1 SLHELFMSSAGGDTC
16 APSTFRPL
24 APRVGFCYR
33 YSVLSKSSETAMEF
47 HENVLGLIGHTPL
60 VKLNRIT
67 KGVKATILAKME
79 SLNPGYSVKDR
90 IGVAMIEAAEREGTL
105 KPGGTVIEATSGNT
119 GIGLALAAAVK
130 GYKCIFVMTDKASV
144 EKSRYLKALGADVV
158 ITPVSAKPGT
168 PDHYVSTAQRIASE
182 TPNSFYPDQYSN
194 PANPEAHYRTTGPEL
209 WRQTEGKITHFVAGL
224 GTGGTISGTGRFL
237 KEKDPNIR
245 IIGADPYGSIFKTY
259 KETGKIVETTPY
271 LVEGIGQE
279 IVPANVHIKYVDE
292 VVNVTDRESFEMSR
306 LLGRMEGIFCGG
318 STGTNLAAAMR
329 VAEGLDENAVVVF
342 IVCDTG
348 EHYLT
353 KHHSDEWLKE
363 KRLLEPQRI
372 TAGLITGTK
381 KPQSPKTL
389 ISVRP
394 TDSVGH
400 ALTQMDDQGLSQ
412 IPVLDEGR
420 AVGALRENRVL
431 AKVVRNRELLSARV
445 SDVMETSFPIVDVD
459 ESSAEVARRLQT
471 SPAVLV
477 EEYGRIVGIIT
488 RHDVL
493 DLKNV
498 AQ

>member
-1 SLHELFMSSAGGDTC
+1 
-16 APSTFRPL
+16 
-24 APRVGFCYR
+24 
-33 YSVLSKSSETAMEF
+33 MEF
-47 HENVLGLIGHTPL
+47 KENILGLIGNTPL
-60 VKLNRIT
+60 VKLNRLAR
-67 KGVKATILAKME
+67 GVKAQIFAKME

-90 IGVAMIEAAEREGTL
+90 IGVAMIEAAEREGLL

-144 EKSRYLKALGADVV
+144 EKSRYLKALGSDVV

-168 PDHYVSTAQRIASE
+168 PDHYVSTARRIASE

-194 PANPEAHYRTTGPEL
+194 PSNPEAHYRTTGPEV

-224 GTGGTISGTGRFL
+224 GTGGTISGTGRYL
-237 KEKDPNIR
+237 KEQNSSIR
-245 IIGADPYGSIFKTY
+245 IIGADPYGSIFKSY
-259 KETGKIVETTPY
+259 KETGKVVEATPY

-279 IVPANVHIKYVDE
+279 IVPPNVQIKYVDE
-292 VVNVTDRESFEMSR
+292 IVNVTDRDSFEMSR

-318 STGTNLAAAMR
+318 STGTNLAAALR
-329 VAEGLDENAVVVF
+329 VAANLDENAIVVF

-381 KPQSPKTL
+381 KPQAPKSL
-389 ISVRP
+389 VSVAP
-394 TDSVGH
+394 TDTVTV
-400 ALTQMDDQGLSQ
+400 ALQQMDELGLSQ
-412 IPVLDEGR
+412 IPVLEEGKC
-420 AVGALRENRVL
+420 VGSLRENRVL
-431 AKVVRNRELLSARV
+431 AKVVRDRELLGALVRE
-445 SDVMETSFPIVDVD
+445 VMETGFPSVDVD
-459 ESSAEVARRLQT
+459 ASSNEVTRRLQT

-493 DLKNV
+493 DLKLNNV

>member
-1 SLHELFMSSAGGDTC
+1 
-16 APSTFRPL
+16 
-24 APRVGFCYR
+24 
-33 YSVLSKSSETAMEF
+33 MEF
-47 HENVLGLIGHTPL
+47 HENVLGLIGNTPL
-60 VKLNRIT
+60 VRLNRLA
-67 KGVKATILAKME
+67 KDVKANVFAKME
-79 SLNPGYSVKDR
+79 NLNPGYSVKDR
-90 IGVAMIEAAEREGTL
+90 IGIAMIEAAERDGNL

-168 PDHYVSTAQRIASE
+168 PDHYVSTARRIASE

-194 PANPEAHYRTTGPEL
+194 PANPEAHYKTTGPEI

-224 GTGGTISGTGRFL
+224 GTGGTISGTGRYL
-237 KEKDPNIR
+237 KEKNPAIR
-245 IIGADPYGSIFKTY
+245 IIGADPLGSIFKTY
-259 KETGKIVETTPY
+259 KETGKLVEATPY

-279 IVPANVHIKYVDE
+279 IVPPNVHIKYVDE

-306 LLGRMEGIFCGG
+306 MLGRMEGIFCGG
-318 STGTNLAAAMR
+318 STGTNLAAALR
-329 VAEGLDENAVVVF
+329 IASQLDEDAIVIF

-372 TAGLITGTK
+372 TAGLISGTK
-381 KPQSPKTL
+381 KPQAPKSVV
-389 ISVRP
+389 SVRP
-394 TDSVGH
+394 TDTVGE
-400 ALTQMDDQGLSQ
+400 ALTQMDELGLTQ
-412 IPVLDEGR
+412 LPVLDEGR
-420 AVGALRENRVL
+420 AVGSLRESRVL
-431 AKVVRNRELLSARV
+431 AKVVQDRELLSTHV
-445 SDVMETSFPIVDVD
+445 SEVMESSFPTVDVD
-459 ESSAEVARRLQT
+459 ASSNEVTIRLQT

-477 EEYGRIVGIIT
+477 EEYGRIIGIIT

-493 DLKNV
+493 DLKMNPGH
-498 AQ
+498 